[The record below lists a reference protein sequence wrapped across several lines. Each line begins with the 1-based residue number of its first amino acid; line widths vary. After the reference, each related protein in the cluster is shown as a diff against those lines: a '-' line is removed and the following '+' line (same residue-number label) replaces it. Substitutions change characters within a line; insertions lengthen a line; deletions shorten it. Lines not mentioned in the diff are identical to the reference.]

1 MKYYYP
7 IMKDSINAEDE
18 LSKLLSEEL
27 AKSIDAEI
35 LSDLKKMA
43 ASKSWKRKNSIEK
56 LYKKIKDVG

>member
-1 MKYYYP
+1 
-7 IMKDSINAEDE
+7 MKDSINAEDE

-43 ASKSWKRKNSIEK
+43 ASKSWKRKNSIDK
-56 LYKKIKDVG
+56 LYKKIKDVE

>member
-43 ASKSWKRKNSIEK
+43 ASKSWKRKNSIDK
-56 LYKKIKDVG
+56 LYKKIKDVE

>member
-27 AKSIDAEI
+27 AKSIDLEI
-35 LSDLKKMA
+35 GNSLKNYVW
-43 ASKSWKRKNSIEK
+43 SKSWKRKNSIDK
-56 LYKKIKDVG
+56 LYKKIKDAE

>member
-1 MKYYYP
+1 MNKN
-7 IMKDSINAEDE
+7 INVEDE

-43 ASKSWKRKNSIEK
+43 ASKSWKRKNSIDK
-56 LYKKIKDVG
+56 LYKKIKDVE